1 MEKIL
6 INIIASDLDGTLLNK
21 DFKLDSYIESCLDQ
35 LQKRK
40 KEFVVVTGRTLH
52 GVYSLSYLKN
62 NPFYIIAMN
71 GTLILDKNKNVIYK
85 NSIGKDEVRDIYQH
99 FSNIEYISE
108 DKIYMSISKE
118 EYLKYYGKWSI
129 WQKKLSDENYLKYH
143 LAQYVFEAP
152 LDLILKQDILKING
166 LELNN
171 DKYQVMKSY
180 VKKYSSLV
188 DAPFTDNVIE
198 LTNNTISKRDCLRC
212 LCKLNG
218 WNEDEVAAF
227 GDGGNDIDML
237 TYFKNSYAP
246 ENAMETAK
254 NAANKIVPSNTE
266 YGVINEILK
275 ITA

>member
-71 GTLILDKNKNVIYK
+71 GALILDKNKNVIYK
-85 NSIGKDEVRDIYQH
+85 NSIGKGEVKDIYQH

-108 DKIYMSISKE
+108 DKIDMSISKE

-143 LAQYVFEAP
+143 LSQYVFEAP

-275 ITA
+275 MEL

>member
-1 MEKIL
+1 M

-71 GTLILDKNKNVIYK
+71 GALILDKNKNVIYK
-85 NSIGKDEVRDIYQH
+85 NSIGKDEVKDIYQH

-152 LDLILKQDILKING
+152 LDLILKQDILKINR

-198 LTNNTISKRDCLRC
+198 LTNNTISKRDCLRY

-218 WNEDEVAAF
+218 WNEDEVAVF

-237 TYFKNSYAP
+237 AYFRNSYAP

-254 NAANKIVPSNTE
+254 NATNKIVPSNTE